1 MLLGRSSFTCLILLV
16 CSLTLAAPAHTAY
29 ADLDQEEEDADAPL
43 PWQVGPKHVTLGH
56 HIELAL
62 PSGYQF
68 LGLPHAETVMTQLG
82 NLYNDSLLGIVISS
96 EPTAEPIDDD
106 GFMITLRY
114 DAEGYVRD
122 DEVLDGKAILDAF
135 HEAESTYNDERK
147 KAGFPAI
154 HAEGW
159 QEPPRYDKTRHELSW
174 GLLISSPED
183 EAGSDRTVNF
193 NTRVLGRK
201 GYVSINLV
209 TDARLLPKYKPA
221 AAAIL
226 EATSFTQGMRYEDF
240 DSTTD
245 AVAEYG
251 LTGLVLGGIGL
262 GVAKLAKIGLLA
274 KFGKVLLAG
283 LIAGK
288 KAIAMFFIVVA
299 AGLRK
304 FWNRR
309 KDRVSQA

>member
-1 MLLGRSSFTCLILLV
+1 MLLGRSSLPCLLLIV
-16 CSLTLAAPAHTAY
+16 CSLALTAPAHTAY
-29 ADLDQEEEDADAPL
+29 ADLDQEEEDPDAPL
-43 PWQVGPKHVTLGH
+43 PWQIGPKHILLGH

-82 NLYNDSLLGIVISS
+82 NLYNDNLLGIVISS
-96 EPTAEPIDDD
+96 EQAAEPIEDD

-122 DEVLDGKAILDAF
+122 EETLDGQAILQAF
-135 HEAESTYNDERK
+135 HEAESTYNEDRK

-159 QEPPRYDKTRHELSW
+159 QEPPRYDKARHELLW
-174 GLLISSPED
+174 GLLISSPDD
-183 EAGSDRTVNF
+183 EAGADHTVNY

-209 TDARLLPKYKPA
+209 TDARLLPRYKPA

-226 EATSFTQGMRYEDF
+226 EATTFTQGMRYEDF

-245 AVAEYG
+245 SVAEYG

-274 KFGKVLLAG
+274 KFGKLLLAG

-288 KAIAMFFIVVA
+288 KVIAMFFVVVA

>member
-1 MLLGRSSFTCLILLV
+1 MLLGRRSLSCLILLV
-16 CSLTLAAPAHTAY
+16 CSLALAAPAHTAY

-43 PWQVGPKHVTLGH
+43 PWQVGPKQIALGH

-82 NLYNDSLLGIVISS
+82 NLNNDNLLGIVISS
-96 EPTAEPIDDD
+96 EQTAEPIEDD
-106 GFMITLRY
+106 GFLISLRY
-114 DAEGYVRD
+114 EAEGYVRD
-122 DEVLDGKAILDAF
+122 DEPLDGEAILQAF
-135 HEAESTYNDERK
+135 HEAETTYNDERK

-159 QEPPRYDKTRHELSW
+159 QEPPRYDKARHQILW
-174 GLLISSPED
+174 GLLLSSPDD
-183 EAGSDRTVNF
+183 EAGADRTVNF

-201 GYVSINLV
+201 GFVSINLV
-209 TDARLLPKYKPA
+209 TDARMLPKYKPA

-226 EATSFTQGMRYEDF
+226 EATKFTQGMRYEDF
-240 DSTTD
+240 DATTD

-274 KFGKVLLAG
+274 KFGNLLLAG

-288 KAIAMFFIVVA
+288 KVLAMFFVVVA

-304 FWNRR
+304 LWNRR